1 MAQLGLSPLPRRQ
14 SVFAFV
20 SITPIARISYGRT
33 MNRTRFERPKLTSA
47 HVIAVL
53 ALVVGMAGSATA
65 AAMITGK
72 QIANGTVTTNDIK
85 DKSLLVRD
93 IKPAERAK
101 LKGPSPYAPPPS
113 GKLIKG
119 GGIVSGYANDGQEL
133 RGYAPLGF
141 VPADPLSEDD
151 PARTIYFAPSALT
164 EDGDENG
171 TLCQGTPEAPAPTA
185 GLLCVYVANSTN
197 VEANSANVFAGVE
210 TTADGA
216 DNAGFM
222 VTPDSAADAV
232 VMTFRYVWAYRAP

>member
-1 MAQLGLSPLPRRQ
+1 
-14 SVFAFV
+14 
-20 SITPIARISYGRT
+20 
-33 MNRTRFERPKLTSA
+33 MNRTRFERPRFTSA
-47 HVIAVL
+47 HIIAVL

-72 QIANGTVTTNDIK
+72 QIVNGTVTTNDIK
-85 DKSLLVRD
+85 DKSLLARD

-119 GGIVSGYANDGQEL
+119 GGIVSGYTANASEL

-151 PARTIYFAPSALT
+151 PARTVYFAPSAET

-171 TLCQGTPEAPAPTA
+171 TLCQGTADAPAPTP
-185 GLLCVYVANSTN
+185 GILCVYAANSQNVAANST
-197 VEANSANVFAGVE
+197 NVFAGVE
-210 TTADGA
+210 TNSDGA
-216 DNAGFM
+216 DNSGFM
-222 VTPDSAADAV
+222 VTPDSTGAA